1 MNCVG
6 VRGEYGSCVWGEC
19 GNCESVDVRGGRW
32 GVCMW
37 DMCGQIIMCVRR
49 DNLTSLS
56 DCNQLTNQIVTS
68 CQ

>member
-32 GVCMW
+32 GVCM
-37 DMCGQIIMCVRR
+37 
-49 DNLTSLS
+49 
-56 DCNQLTNQIVTS
+56 
-68 CQ
+68 